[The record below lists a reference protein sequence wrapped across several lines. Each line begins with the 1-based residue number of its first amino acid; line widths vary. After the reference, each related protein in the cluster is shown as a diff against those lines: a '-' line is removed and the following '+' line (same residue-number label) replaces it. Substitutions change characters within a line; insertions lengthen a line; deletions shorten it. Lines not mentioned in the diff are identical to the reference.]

1 MIPLSWGF
9 PGERV
14 VALTLWAKFQAYFQY
29 KVFRIGSF
37 SKLSYVLRIPAQG
50 LSQIHSQKQL
60 LGLGSILDAAS
71 HVSRAGIS
79 CRMPPCSPHGN
90 SCMAAHLSA
99 SSNGHHGCC
108 WTRMFLSTQETYR
121 REAYPLGA
129 FSNVNED
136 FLFG

>member
-1 MIPLSWGF
+1 MITPSWGF

-14 VALTLWAKFQAYFQY
+14 VALTLRAKFQANFQSVDR
-29 KVFRIGSF
+29 VFRIGPF
-37 SKLSYVLRIPAQG
+37 SKLSSVLPAQG
-50 LSQIHSQKQL
+50 RSQIHSQVQL

-79 CRMPPCSPHGN
+79 CRMLPCSPHGN

-129 FSNVNED
+129 FLNVNED